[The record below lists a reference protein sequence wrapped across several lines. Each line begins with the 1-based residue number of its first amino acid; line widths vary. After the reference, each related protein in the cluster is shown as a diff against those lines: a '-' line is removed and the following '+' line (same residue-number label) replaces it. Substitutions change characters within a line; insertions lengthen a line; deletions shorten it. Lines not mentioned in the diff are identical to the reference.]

1 MDGERLKKAL
11 EQRTEV
17 RTYIPLPKQKGRNEE
32 RFFLLALRSFLFY
45 GCVIVRV
52 IVRVI
57 VQSKPLKLLRLC
69 YLTGA

>member
-52 IVRVI
+52 VVRMNV
-57 VQSKPLKLLRLC
+57 
-69 YLTGA
+69 